1 MSTPKK
7 RKANDEV
14 SAENPKSKKSRKT
27 IDTKLKL
34 EIINKKE
41 KSSITIHQ
49 LAMEYGLSASTV
61 STILLP
67 ENITK

>member
-41 KSSITIHQ
+41 QSSIHQ